1 MRFVRSRKSYIFI
14 SFGLIIALFLFT
26 HWRSYK
32 ILVEKSHEE
41 RVTHAKDNK
50 LGSHD
55 QLSGKMTQQNC
66 SPESGLQTSA
76 HCRKKD
82 STALA
87 ENITCPPLVLTME
100 YVTVVMDLMSG
111 RNLQSE
117 KMCYRNITL
126 I

>member
-76 HCRKKD
+76 HCRKKGED
-82 STALA
+82 GIVCFFSAVMSVQYVSYDIFASNILVTFEFLLSGNLITA
-87 ENITCPPLVLTME
+87 
-100 YVTVVMDLMSG
+100 
-111 RNLQSE
+111 
-117 KMCYRNITL
+117 
-126 I
+126 